1 MGFLGRFSCLISVT
15 LLQQMKLLFLALV
28 IFDGSQ
34 RQNRVASCLLVGC
47 GWKDMTVK
55 DPRVNDRNV
64 SSI

>member
-1 MGFLGRFSCLISVT
+1 MGFLERFSCLISVT
-15 LLQQMKLLFLALV
+15 LLQQMHLLFLALV

-34 RQNRVASCLLVGC
+34 RQNRVASWL
-47 GWKDMTVK
+47 WMEDMTVK